1 MSFNNKKTIQI
12 LIISLL
18 VLVILAIMGGFY
30 YYFQSLNAK
39 TAQEKDIYKSFT
51 FSNSQIEELVKIG
64 EEDLAS
70 LSTIPVTKYKI
81 GNATVAIHFDN
92 GEYFEVYDGDYYFK
106 SEKQKYTNLNVYQ
119 YKNNRYFVVYKP
131 SGGAFCCF
139 AAYVFSLKDNGS
151 PVLIATIGDLEGNI
165 NNNKRLMIDS
175 AGMDIIKLGE
185 KLYVKIA
192 DGRFHYFLSGGRPS
206 SFDISQYLL
215 IDGEKVVLANQ
226 DLKNEFL
233 RSALE
238 IDQDLSSCIE
248 NNTCATK
255 LNILSLGE
263 MMANYVLAG
272 EDQKANERIDFYFNS
287 GKCSDCEGKKEE
299 LKNEIKEKI
308 SVDCYSQ
315 DGLINS
321 EIYRSEK
328 YGFEFNYPDSYFL
341 KEYNAENIYIKKDK
355 DDTTSDINIE
365 IEEESEFYNDQT
377 KKIESTSSLNFLDF
391 ATRRIL
397 MGCAA
402 DGPSGSR
409 YCTKVT
415 KTDSFVNSQGT
426 LVYSIFVNQV
436 VERYDGWKE
445 TGDKR
450 EDIIGPF
457 FAIDISEQTD
467 NKARAIIF
475 ENNSGEDGSLTLDKD
490 NPIISTFKFINN

>member
-1 MSFNNKKTIQI
+1 MTFENKKISPKLIILLLVLAI
-12 LIISLL
+12 LII
-18 VLVILAIMGGFY
+18 IGGC
-30 YYFQSLNAK
+30 YYFQSRNNK
-39 TAQEKDIYKSFT
+39 IVEEKDIYKNFT

-64 EEDLAS
+64 EEDLVS
-70 LSTIPVTKYKI
+70 LSSVPMVKYKI
-81 GNATVAIHFDN
+81 GNATLAIHFDD

-106 SEKQKYTNLNVYQ
+106 SEKQKYTELDVYQ

-139 AAYVFSLKDNGS
+139 AAYVFSLRDNGN
-151 PVLIATIGDLEGNI
+151 PVLVATIGDLEGNI
-165 NNNKRLMIDS
+165 NQNKRLMADS
-175 AGMDIIKLGE
+175 TWIDIIKLGE

-192 DGRFHYFLSGGRPS
+192 DGRFHYFLNGGRPS

-215 IDGEKVVLANQ
+215 IDGEKLVLANQ

-248 NNTCATK
+248 SSACATK
-255 LNILSLGE
+255 LNVLSLGK
-263 MMANYVLAG
+263 MMANYILAG
-272 EDQKANERIDFYFNS
+272 EEQKANERIDFYFNS
-287 GKCSDCEGKKEE
+287 GKCSDCGEKKEE
-299 LKNEIKEKI
+299 LKKEIKEKL

-321 EIYRSEK
+321 KIYRSEK
-328 YGFEFNYPDSYFL
+328 YGFQFNYPDSYFL

-355 DDTTSDINIE
+355 DDTTSDISIDIE
-365 IEEESEFYNDQT
+365 KESEFYNDQT
-377 KKIESTSSLNFLDF
+377 KKFESTSSLNFLDF
-391 ATRRIL
+391 TTRRIL

-409 YCTKVT
+409 YCTKVA
-415 KTDSFVNSQGT
+415 KTDSFVNNQGT

-436 VERYDGWKE
+436 VEIYDGWKE
-445 TGDKR
+445 TGEKR
-450 EDIIGPF
+450 EEIIGPF
-457 FAIDISEQTD
+457 FAIDMSEQTD

-475 ENNSGEDGSLTLDKD
+475 ENNLGGEDSLTLDKN
-490 NPIISTFKFINN
+490 NPIISTFKFVNN